1 MYRVTPCIREHVNE
15 LRQRLQH
22 EHDGHKKPRLQMLY
36 LLASGQA
43 HSRQEVARLLGVH
56 RNTIGRW
63 LAIYAAR
70 GLQAL
75 LATYVPAGKSVSL
88 APAIL
93 ASLEEALRRP
103 EGFAS
108 YEALR
113 QWVRRTHGVEV
124 KYKTLYAIVRKRF
137 RAKLKVPR
145 PSHTKKAG
153 GHPSFPDH
161 LS

>member
-1 MYRVTPCIREHVNE
+1 MYRVTPYIREHVNE
-15 LRQRLQH
+15 LRQRLQY

-36 LLASGQA
+36 LLARGQA
-43 HSRQEVARLLGVH
+43 HSRQDVAHLLGVH

-63 LAIYAAR
+63 LAIYAAG
-70 GLQAL
+70 GLPAL
-75 LATYVPAGKSVSL
+75 LATYVPAGKAVSL

-93 ASLEEALRRP
+93 ASLEEALRHP

-124 KYKTLYAIVRKRF
+124 KYKTLYAIVRQRF
-137 RAKLKVPR
+137 RAKRKVPR
-145 PSHTKKAG
+145 PSHTKK
-153 GHPSFPDH
+153 S
-161 LS
+161 

>member
-1 MYRVTPCIREHVNE
+1 MYRAIPGIREHVHE

-43 HSRQEVARLLGVH
+43 HSRQDVAQLLGIH
-56 RNTIGRW
+56 RHTIGRW
-63 LAIYAAR
+63 LASYAAG

-75 LATYVPAGKSVSL
+75 WATYVPAGKPVSL
-88 APAIL
+88 APAVL

-113 QWVRRTHGVEV
+113 RWVRRTHGVEV
-124 KYKTLYAIVRKRF
+124 NYKTLYAMVRTRF

-145 PSHTKKAG
+145 PSHTKKA
-153 GHPSFPDH
+153 
-161 LS
+161 